1 MYGWV
6 YIDYIYNIYIY
17 IPAQSKQRK
26 QYTGSTTVEKGL
38 FKLLVVH
45 NKVLK
50 KKQAK
55 LYLYIDNSVGV
66 MPKKTKLGS

>member
-6 YIDYIYNIYIY
+6 YKDCIYNIYKH
-17 IPAQSKQRK
+17 IPEQSVARK
-26 QYTGSTTVEKGL
+26 RYKGCTSLEEGATV
-38 FKLLVVH
+38 LLVVH